1 MTYRDLKRKYML
13 HEITKE
19 EYELGKERL
28 IRILFDAYEEHII
41 DEKTFK
47 DKINILKD

>member
-19 EYELGKERL
+19 EYELGKEQL
-28 IRILFDAYEEHII
+28 IRNLFDMYEEYVI
-41 DEKTFK
+41 DENTFK